1 MSENSNDKKKRQFPL
16 GIICAVLGIVALAAV
31 VIGTIYSK
39 GDPVYI
45 AMYGLG
51 GYMIIYIPLVF
62 RFIG

>member
-51 GYMIIYIPLVF
+51 G
-62 RFIG
+62 

>member
-39 GDPVYI
+39 GDPV
-45 AMYGLG
+45 
-51 GYMIIYIPLVF
+51 
-62 RFIG
+62 